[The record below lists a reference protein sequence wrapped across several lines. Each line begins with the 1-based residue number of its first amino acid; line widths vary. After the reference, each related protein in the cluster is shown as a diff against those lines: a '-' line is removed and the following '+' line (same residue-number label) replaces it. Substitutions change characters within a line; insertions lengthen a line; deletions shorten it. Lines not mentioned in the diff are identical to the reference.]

1 MITTATAAFSE
12 TEKVIS
18 KTAHLAHLALLTWR
32 LGASEQSAVSLTAS
46 TEVWQQQSG
55 PQTKKSVVLH
65 GQSVASKNY
74 LEESQSSAL
83 LINQN

>member
-1 MITTATAAFSE
+1 MTTTAAAAFSE

-32 LGASEQSAVSLTAS
+32 LGAPEQSAVGLTAS
-46 TEVWQQQSG
+46 TGGWQQQSG
-55 PQTKKSVVLH
+55 PQTKKSLVLH
-65 GQSVASKNY
+65 GQSVASKKY
-74 LEESQSSAL
+74 LEDSQSSAF